1 MADVVKVNSA
11 SFEAEVMQ
19 SETPVLVDFGAPW
32 CGPCK
37 QLDPIMDELAGA
49 YEGRLK
55 IAKVDIQE
63 SPDVA
68 TQFGVMAVPTLL
80 FMRAGKVADQINGSA
95 PSRAKLE
102 QLIGAFLLG

>member
-1 MADVVKVNSA
+1 MADVLKVNSG
-11 SFEAEVMQ
+11 SFEAEVMK

-37 QLDPIMDELAGA
+37 QLDPIMDELAVA
-49 YEGRLK
+49 YDGRLK

-80 FMRAGKVADQINGSA
+80 FMKAGEVKEQVTGNA
-95 PSRAKLE
+95 PSKAKLDDM
-102 QLIGAFLLG
+102 IGGFLG